1 MFLEE
6 TFRSVLLLNI
16 YLSIKLKESQKQSC
30 QSEKVDVNSNI
41 SINFKRSVVT
51 FLTLI
56 LKTYSL
62 NRFAQF
68 VVRLPLRRFKS
79 FLPEK
84 LAPTCDD
91 WTCSGWKPG

>member
-51 FLTLI
+51 FLMLI
-56 LKTYSL
+56 YLKHIL
-62 NRFAQF
+62 
-68 VVRLPLRRFKS
+68 
-79 FLPEK
+79 
-84 LAPTCDD
+84 
-91 WTCSGWKPG
+91 